1 MVSEL
6 VVGSNEQDTCL
17 EITKFAFSTA
27 TFTLDP
33 FRTFGVF
40 LARGHFITRHNCMR
54 NMGKLTARIAALP
67 PIPRI
72 INNLEK
78 FPANHAQFFFVVCGP
93 WVSDLNNMAASALE
107 VSKPASLFVLSHS
120 EAGVV
125 LVFDFFL
132 FGVLV
137 MAWVPGVSWV
147 PRMVVVPGVAFRV
160 NRFKFRL
167 INLINFIMT
176 NTAK

>member
-1 MVSEL
+1 MV
-6 VVGSNEQDTCL
+6 VRSNEQDICL
-17 EITKFAFSTA
+17 EITEFAFFTA

-33 FRTFGVF
+33 FRVFGVF
-40 LARGHFITRHNCMR
+40 MTRGHFITRHNCVG

-72 INNLEK
+72 VNNLKK

-93 WVSDLNNMAASALE
+93 RVSDLNNMAASALE

-125 LVFDFFL
+125 LVFDLFL
-132 FGVLV
+132 FGVFV
-137 MAWVPGVSWV
+137 MAWVPGISRVSG
-147 PRMVVVPGVAFRV
+147 VPGMVGVSGVALRV
-160 NRFKFRL
+160 DGFKLRL
-167 INLINFIMT
+167 FNLINFIVT

>member
-6 VVGSNEQDTCL
+6 VVGSNEQDICL
-17 EITKFAFSTA
+17 EITEFAFSTA
-27 TFTLDP
+27 KFTLDP
-33 FRTFGVF
+33 FRTFWVF
-40 LARGHFITRHNCMR
+40 LARGHFITRHNCVR

-125 LVFDFFL
+125 LVFDLFL
-132 FGVLV
+132 FGVFV
-137 MAWVPGVSWV
+137 MARVSRV
-147 PRMVVVPGVAFRV
+147 PRMVMVPGVAFRV
-160 NRFKFRL
+160 NGFKFRL
-167 INLINFIMT
+167 IDLINFIVT